1 MSGLSTRDVWKSD
14 AVEVVF
20 EKTGVRRYAVS
31 VHRPGLP
38 VLRMDPAPGFD
49 RYFPHDMQ
57 HLIVEEQLGL
67 RDGIFGRLANGGTA
81 STFRPDDPDGIAD
94 DRARS
99 RYRRPPSSTKR
110 SFECRWVAGFRPI
123 RASDLHRLA
132 RLARTL
138 SRGGTA
144 SCGRGDG
151 GHSSNDSRRHVRGRA
166 DATHLRVASNPRT
179 GRCGREAMGVAV
191 TGRFDVHSV
200 DTFERPR
207 LPWSEALANRCPS
220 RRCG

>member
-99 RYRRPPSSTKR
+99 RYRRRLRRRNDRLSAGGSPDFGR
-110 SFECRWVAGFRPI
+110 SERATFIVWQDWLGHCHDKELRAAGEEM
-123 RASDLHRLA
+123 A
-132 RLARTL
+132 
-138 SRGGTA
+138 
-144 SCGRGDG
+144 
-151 GHSSNDSRRHVRGRA
+151 
-166 DATHLRVASNPRT
+166 AT
-179 GRCGREAMGVAV
+179 
-191 TGRFDVHSV
+191 
-200 DTFERPR
+200 
-207 LPWSEALANRCPS
+207 ALALLDGMDSAERTRLSCALPRIRERVDAVAREWVSLSPGESMCIPWTPMNVAASLGPRH
-220 RRCG
+220 

>member
-99 RYRRPPSSTKR
+99 RYRRRLRRRNDRLSAGGSPDFGR
-110 SFECRWVAGFRPI
+110 SE
-123 RASDLHRLA
+123 
-132 RLARTL
+132 
-138 SRGGTA
+138 RGP
-144 SCGRGDG
+144 
-151 GHSSNDSRRHVRGRA
+151 
-166 DATHLRVASNPRT
+166 LYPR
-179 GRCGREAMGVAV
+179 
-191 TGRFDVHSV
+191 
-200 DTFERPR
+200 
-207 LPWSEALANRCPS
+207 
-220 RRCG
+220 

>member
-67 RDGIFGRLANGGTA
+67 RDGIFW
-81 STFRPDDPDGIAD
+81 S
-94 DRARS
+94 S
-99 RYRRPPSSTKR
+99 RQRRNS
-110 SFECRWVAGFRPI
+110 
-123 RASDLHRLA
+123 L
-132 RLARTL
+132 
-138 SRGGTA
+138 
-144 SCGRGDG
+144 
-151 GHSSNDSRRHVRGRA
+151 
-166 DATHLRVASNPRT
+166 
-179 GRCGREAMGVAV
+179 
-191 TGRFDVHSV
+191 DV
-200 DTFERPR
+200 
-207 LPWSEALANRCPS
+207 PS
-220 RRCG
+220 RRSRRSRR

>member
-99 RYRRPPSSTKR
+99 RYRRRLRRRNDRLSAGGSPDFGR
-110 SFECRWVAGFRPI
+110 SERATFIVWQDWLGHCHDKELRAAGEEMAATALAILDGMDSAERTRLSCALPRIRERVDAVAREWVSLSPGESMCIPWTPMNVAV
-123 RASDLHRLA
+123 
-132 RLARTL
+132 
-138 SRGGTA
+138 SRGP
-144 SCGRGDG
+144 
-151 GHSSNDSRRHVRGRA
+151 RH
-166 DATHLRVASNPRT
+166 
-179 GRCGREAMGVAV
+179 
-191 TGRFDVHSV
+191 
-200 DTFERPR
+200 
-207 LPWSEALANRCPS
+207 
-220 RRCG
+220 

>member
-20 EKTGVRRYAVS
+20 EKIGVRRYAVS

-99 RYRRPPSSTKR
+99 RYRRRLRRRNDRLSAGGSPDFGRSERATFIVWQDWLGHCHDKELRAAGEEMASTALAILDGMDSAER
-110 SFECRWVAGFRPI
+110 TRLSCALPRIRDRVDAVAREWVSLSLGESMCIPWTPMNVAV
-123 RASDLHRLA
+123 
-132 RLARTL
+132 
-138 SRGGTA
+138 SRGP
-144 SCGRGDG
+144 
-151 GHSSNDSRRHVRGRA
+151 RH
-166 DATHLRVASNPRT
+166 
-179 GRCGREAMGVAV
+179 
-191 TGRFDVHSV
+191 
-200 DTFERPR
+200 
-207 LPWSEALANRCPS
+207 
-220 RRCG
+220 

>member
-1 MSGLSTRDVWKSD
+1 MRDVWKSD

-81 STFRPDDPDGIAD
+81 STFRPDDPDGVAD

-99 RYRRPPSSTKR
+99 RYRRRLRRRNDRLSAGGSPDFGR
-110 SFECRWVAGFRPI
+110 SERATFIVWQDWLGHCHDKELRAAGEEMAATALAILDGMDSAERTRLSCALPRIRERVDAVAREWVSLSPGESMCIPWTPMNVAV
-123 RASDLHRLA
+123 
-132 RLARTL
+132 
-138 SRGGTA
+138 SRGP
-144 SCGRGDG
+144 
-151 GHSSNDSRRHVRGRA
+151 RH
-166 DATHLRVASNPRT
+166 
-179 GRCGREAMGVAV
+179 
-191 TGRFDVHSV
+191 
-200 DTFERPR
+200 
-207 LPWSEALANRCPS
+207 
-220 RRCG
+220 